1 MKNKNNQF
9 RTIIINIT
17 PPQRRLIEAMNEF
30 RREKFDF
37 NCKNRKD
44 ASEYIYRNMNEFMLA
59 TMENWQFQY
68 ESDDFCS
75 YAERKDEE

>member
-37 NCKNRKD
+37 NGKNRKD

-59 TMENWQFQY
+59 TMENWQY
-68 ESDDFCS
+68 R
-75 YAERKDEE
+75 YI